1 MSNANNPGIAI
12 PRILIPDEKVN
23 MKKWAVIACDQ
34 YTSDKRYWAEA
45 ERIVGN
51 APSTLHMMLPEAYLD
66 EPDKQER
73 IADTRDTM
81 YDYIEAGVL
90 KELPEG
96 FILVER
102 MIGGMPRKGLMVLI
116 DLEEYEFDITQKPLV
131 RPTEQTVRDRIPP
144 RMQIRMDA
152 AVEMPHILALIDDPM
167 NTVIEPVYEKR
178 LQLKKLYDFDL
189 MLNGGAI
196 AGYFVD
202 SYEMING
209 VMEAMRALP
218 THDGMKICVGDGNH
232 SLATAKEIWNR
243 AKMSLPPEE
252 LAVSP
257 LRYALVELINLH
269 DPALS
274 MLPIHRAIF
283 GVNPATCIQYIVE
296 KLNARGLGARLIFS
310 RRRISAETMDPNTIY
325 FNSKDSMGR
334 IELSRISGNLML
346 EDLQAVLEQFAAEHP
361 NARLDYIH
369 GDDAIAELKTQY
381 DTLCFVLPA
390 LSKSSFM
397 DTIVQCG
404 VLPKKCF
411 SLGEADEKRFYLECR
426 LLVLPDE
433 DEPAEE
439 EPAAEAPVTEEP
451 AEEYEEYEEP
461 AEEPL
466 QEEFCQES
474 FETVYEN
481 LPEEQPA
488 PVSASARQISFTIEE
503 QEEEPPQTEEE
514 PAPAPAEV
522 QYAAPVMKAR
532 PTDLQLEQ
540 MIDDIFED

>member
-1 MSNANNPGIAI
+1 MSIANNPGIAI

-45 ERIVGN
+45 EKFVGN

-81 YDYIEAGVL
+81 YDYIEAGIL

-102 MIGGMPRKGLMVLI
+102 MIHGIPRKGLMVLI
-116 DLEEYEFDITQKPLV
+116 DLEEYEFDITKKPLV

-152 AVEMPHILALIDDPM
+152 AVEMPHILALIDDPE

-189 MLNGGAI
+189 MLGGGPI

-202 SYEMING
+202 SYEIISG
-209 VMEAMRALP
+209 VLHAMESLP

-243 AKMSLPPEE
+243 AKLSLTEEE
-252 LAVSP
+252 LAESP

-274 MLPIHRAIF
+274 MLPIHRALF

-296 KLNARGLGARLIFS
+296 KLNSRGLGARLIFS
-310 RRRISAETMDPNTIY
+310 RRRITAETMDPNTIY

-346 EDLQAVLEQFAAEHP
+346 EDLQVVLEQFAAEHP
-361 NARLDYIH
+361 SAHLDYIH
-369 GDDAIAELKTQY
+369 GDEAIAELKTQY
-381 DTLCFVLPA
+381 DTLCFILPA
-390 LSKSSFM
+390 LSKESFM
-397 DTIVQCG
+397 DTIVRCG

-411 SLGEADEKRFYLECR
+411 SLGEPDEKRFYLECR

-433 DEPAEE
+433 EEVPEEPEE
-439 EPAAEAPVTEEP
+439 EPAEFEEELLG
-451 AEEYEEYEEP
+451 EEYAEDVLEEDLIEES
-461 AEEPL
+461 AD
-466 QEEFCQES
+466 FS
-474 FETVYEN
+474 
-481 LPEEQPA
+481 EEQP
-488 PVSASARQISFTIEE
+488 VSARQIEFFEE
-503 QEEEPPQTEEE
+503 DQDASEQIQEAVTESPAFGEDFRIE
-514 PAPAPAEV
+514 PAPA
-522 QYAAPVMKAR
+522 MKQS
-532 PTDLQLEQ
+532 DLQLEQ
-540 MIDDIFED
+540 LIDNIFED